1 MLLGTFR
8 TRPRN
13 DKIKKRFFTLP
24 PTLNNFE
31 IHIYYQKER
40 RFNGVFS
47 RYINFD
53 ECKSI
58 GTHWVSY
65 FS

>member
-47 RYINFD
+47 RNNFPKIKD
-53 ECKSI
+53 GADI
-58 GTHWVSY
+58 
-65 FS
+65 